1 MEQEIIEDRRA
12 PLTRERVLL
21 AAVEVADRGGL
32 EALTMR
38 RLGQELGVEAMAIYR
53 HVKDKDDL
61 LDGVVQVLVGTIGR
75 PEPGDDWKATLRAQ
89 LMAAR
94 AVMLRHPWARRVLE
108 DRGSTGPATLA
119 HIDSILGILAG
130 AGFSLELAHHA
141 LHVLGSR
148 IYGFEQDMLGDSGG
162 NAAPPADAAQL
173 QAMLARYPNVAS
185 LAEAATHGGALGP
198 CDDDVEFTF
207 GLDLAL
213 DGLEAR
219 LDR

>member
-21 AAVEVADRGGL
+21 AAVDVADRGGL
-32 EALTMR
+32 EALSMR
-38 RLGQELGVEAMAIYR
+38 KLGQELGVEAMALYR
-53 HVKDKDDL
+53 HVRDKDDL
-61 LDGVVQVLVGTIGR
+61 LDGVVQVLVGQIGR
-75 PEPGDDWKATLRAQ
+75 PDAGDGWKGTLRAQ

-119 HIDSILGILAG
+119 HIDSILGILADG
-130 AGFSLELAHHA
+130 GFSLELAHHA

-162 NAAPPADAAQL
+162 DAAPEADPAQL
-173 QAMLARYPNVAS
+173 QAMLSRYPNVAW
-185 LAEAATHGGALGP
+185 LAAAASHGGTLGP
-198 CDDDVEFTF
+198 CDDDVEFAF
-207 GLDLAL
+207 GLDLVL

-219 LDR
+219 LGR